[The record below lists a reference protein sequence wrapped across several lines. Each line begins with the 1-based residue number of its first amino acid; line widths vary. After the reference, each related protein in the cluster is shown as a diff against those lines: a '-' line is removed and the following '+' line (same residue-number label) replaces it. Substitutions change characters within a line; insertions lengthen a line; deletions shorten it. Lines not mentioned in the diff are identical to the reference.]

1 MPYDDALRAEI
12 AQLLAE
18 TQADLQDAGLVWAE
32 VEVQLVTVTRTG
44 ANLAHGDP
52 GTTVTTSV
60 TLSPRPLVTLKE
72 VWQADRKVGDARLR
86 IPRHSLTAATLAG
99 VSHFLLDG
107 VRYTLAE
114 GYTRRGPLFW
124 DVVLTRAR
132 A

>member
-44 ANLAHGDP
+44 ANLAHGAP
-52 GTTVTTSV
+52 GTTVTTSA
-60 TLSPRPLVTLKE
+60 TLTPRPLVTLRE
-72 VWQADRKVGDARLR
+72 VWQADRKVGDAKLK
-86 IPRHSLTAATLAG
+86 IPRHSLSAASLAG
-99 VSHFLLDG
+99 ASYFLLDG
-107 VRYTLAE
+107 VKYTVAD
-114 GYTRRGPLFW
+114 GYTRRGALFW
-124 DVVLTRAR
+124 EVVLTRAR